1 MKKQELLREA
11 VRKIGYTPANIKI
24 NGSVASVS
32 TTENE
37 NFEIL
42 IFERKRQQADDPTF
56 ALSEDGVRMV
66 QDCKCSFFAN
76 MYGNIACTISAID
89 MYHSEC
95 FTEFSERI
103 LVFTNPLKY
112 DQANFSES

>member
-1 MKKQELLREA
+1 MTKQELLREA
-11 VRKIGYTPANIKI
+11 VIKIGYTPANIKI
-24 NGSVASVS
+24 NGSVATIA

-37 NFEIL
+37 NFEIF

-56 ALSEDGVRMV
+56 SLSEDGVRMV

-89 MYHSEC
+89 AYYSEC
-95 FTEFSERI
+95 FNEFNERI

-112 DQANFSES
+112 ETNFGES

>member
-11 VRKIGYTPANIKI
+11 IIKLGYTPANIKI

-42 IFERKRQQADDPTF
+42 IFERKRQQAEDPIF
-56 ALSEDGVRMV
+56 AMSEDGMRML

-76 MYGNIACTISAID
+76 MYGNIACAISAID

-95 FTEFSERI
+95 FTEFNERV
-103 LVFTNPLKY
+103 LVYTNPLKY
-112 DQANFSES
+112 DQANFSKS